1 MSEQPGTRPRL
12 RDYPSGMLVRGRRAS
27 PRRAW
32 CWAAALLLAATA
44 TPTSARLFD
53 EAGGWRIELEEEG
66 GYCMMFALFEGPGK
80 PALTLI
86 LRDRDPV
93 LIYYNDGWAN
103 SEDRA
108 VPIRITFDQGR
119 VFVPTDA
126 TTRRSPNPNLHGSGV
141 GFTITAAA
149 LDDLRRSKGM
159 RIYMEGRL
167 IGQFDLTGT
176 AQAVARTEA
185 CLDVI
190 SSKDAKRRE
199 PERP

>member
-1 MSEQPGTRPRL
+1 
-12 RDYPSGMLVRGRRAS
+12 
-27 PRRAW
+27 
-32 CWAAALLLAATA
+32 LLLAATA

-66 GYCMMFALFEGPGK
+66 GYCMMFALFDGPGK

-86 LRDRDPV
+86 LRDQDPV

-119 VFVPTDA
+119 EFVPTDA
-126 TTRRSPNPNLHGSGV
+126 TTKGSPNPNLHGSGV

-149 LDDLRRSKGM
+149 LDDLRRSEGM

-176 AQAVARTEA
+176 AKAVARTEA
-185 CLDVI
+185 CLAAI
-190 SSKDAKRRE
+190 QQR
-199 PERP
+199 